1 MGMALMGMARMLW
14 ARRFG
19 WFVGL
24 WALGVATLGL
34 VAAILEVWIKG

>member
-1 MGMALMGMARMLW
+1 MW
-14 ARRFG
+14 ARRLG

-34 VAAILEVWIKG
+34 VALILEVWVKG